1 MCTGRKGAATLC
13 GLWRTRRGA
22 GASAGQNHRLEG
34 ELQSELDEACVRC
47 VVLEAARQ
55 GNLTT
60 LRRIVVDAGRCPAIV
75 KVAVGVGVRRRVE
88 QVENIRSE
96 LQRHFL
102 AHFEVLEHGQV
113 DPLVSRT
120 VNLVA
125 DAAQI
130 RLRGRSRHCTAA
142 KGAPRQR
149 ISESARVVPV
159 GSVPYG
165 SRTGYPR
172 VARRRYA

>member
-96 LQRHFL
+96 LQPIFP
-102 AHFEVLEHGQV
+102 APLEAFDQGRFA
-113 DPLVSRT
+113 PLVPGPET
-120 VNLVA
+120 LA
-125 DAAQI
+125 GAPAQI
-130 RLRGRSRHCTAA
+130 GWRGRPRH
-142 KGAPRQR
+142 
-149 ISESARVVPV
+149 
-159 GSVPYG
+159 
-165 SRTGYPR
+165 
-172 VARRRYA
+172 